1 MPLMAYQP
9 DPKRYD
15 DVFSFIQGGGNPMVR
30 YRGSA
35 YQNGSGFPQ
44 ILKSLLAKLAAFA
57 KPMLRATVPY
67 AREAFEAAEPHLR
80 EATTIAVNDLSTKA
94 TEAISRRLSAQEG
107 QGRKRRRAPATRR
120 VKRLCRIPPKNLPD
134 FI

>member
-1 MPLMAYQP
+1 MPLIAYEP

-15 DVFSFIQGGGNPMVR
+15 EVLTSIQGGGNLMVR

-35 YQNGSGFPQ
+35 YQNGSGFLQ
-44 ILKSLLAKLAAFA
+44 VIKSLLAKLAAFA
-57 KPMLRATVPY
+57 EPMLRAIVSH
-67 AREAFEAAEPHLR
+67 ARKVFQAAEPHLM
-80 EATTIAVNDLSTKA
+80 EAATTTVNDLSTKA

-107 QGRKRRRAPATRR
+107 QGRKRRRTPASRK
-120 VKRLCRIPPKNLPD
+120 VKRLCRIPPRNLSG

>member
-1 MPLMAYQP
+1 MPLQRYEP

-15 DVFSFIQGGGNPMVR
+15 DVFSHIQGGGNPMVR

-35 YQNGSGFPQ
+35 FQNGSGFPQ
-44 ILKSLLAKLAAFA
+44 VLKALFSKLAMLAK
-57 KPMLRATVPY
+57 PVLRAAAPH
-67 AREAFEAAEPHLR
+67 ARKAFEAAEPHLR
-80 EATTIAVNDLSTKA
+80 EAANTAVNDISSKA
-94 TEAISRRLSAQEG
+94 SEAISRRLTAQEG
-107 QGRKRRRAPATRR
+107 QGRKRRRATSSRK